1 MFPLSDLAVQN
12 VSMALRAHPRF
23 EVVKNLPE
31 IGWRAMKQYF
41 QVKDA
46 EEVIKCEKVLAW
58 MSPGPDAIQDQRTL
72 ISLQKSLTQM
82 QVIIFNFFYKAYFFS
97 IKCIHF
103 LASIN
108 YAFGFDPFT
117 TSWMSNCQKIISFWI
132 AQGLLT

>member
-1 MFPLSDLAVQN
+1 MDTFDVPFLDLAVQN

-82 QVIIFNFFYKAYFFS
+82 QVIIFKFKKVYFFLQNVYV
-97 IKCIHF
+97 F
-103 LASIN
+103 
-108 YAFGFDPFT
+108 
-117 TSWMSNCQKIISFWI
+117 
-132 AQGLLT
+132 

>member
-82 QVIIFNFFYKAYFFS
+82 QVIILSLKKCTFS
-97 IKCIHF
+97 IKCIRF

-108 YAFGFDPFT
+108 HAFGFDPIT

-132 AQGLLT
+132 TQGLLA

>member
-1 MFPLSDLAVQN
+1 MVSFTIQKTDKIQRFYFSDLAVQN

-82 QVIIFNFFYKAYFFS
+82 QVITFYLRVHFTLFEIFIF
-97 IKCIHF
+97 C
-103 LASIN
+103 
-108 YAFGFDPFT
+108 P
-117 TSWMSNCQKIISFWI
+117 KI
-132 AQGLLT
+132 QL

>member
-1 MFPLSDLAVQN
+1 MYFTKKCTLLKNVTYLKTCLDTLDVSILDLAVQN

-82 QVIIFNFFYKAYFFS
+82 QVIIFQFKKVYFFV
-97 IKCIHF
+97 
-103 LASIN
+103 
-108 YAFGFDPFT
+108 
-117 TSWMSNCQKIISFWI
+117 
-132 AQGLLT
+132 

>member
-82 QVIIFNFFYKAYFFS
+82 QVIILSLKKCTFS
-97 IKCIHF
+97 IKCIRF
-103 LASIN
+103 FSIH
-108 YAFGFDPFT
+108 PL
-117 TSWMSNCQKIISFWI
+117 CLRI
-132 AQGLLT
+132 

>member
-1 MFPLSDLAVQN
+1 MTQKLPEIIASVLKTHILLAPYFKTCLDTFDVPFLDLAVQN

-82 QVIIFNFFYKAYFFS
+82 QVIIFKFKKVYFF
-97 IKCIHF
+97 
-103 LASIN
+103 L
-108 YAFGFDPFT
+108 
-117 TSWMSNCQKIISFWI
+117 
-132 AQGLLT
+132 

>member
-1 MFPLSDLAVQN
+1 MYLTKECTLLKNVTYLKTWLDTFDVPFLDLAVQN

-82 QVIIFNFFYKAYFFS
+82 QVIIFKLKVYFFYKMYTLFS
-97 IKCIHF
+97 IHPLCLRI
-103 LASIN
+103 
-108 YAFGFDPFT
+108 
-117 TSWMSNCQKIISFWI
+117 
-132 AQGLLT
+132 